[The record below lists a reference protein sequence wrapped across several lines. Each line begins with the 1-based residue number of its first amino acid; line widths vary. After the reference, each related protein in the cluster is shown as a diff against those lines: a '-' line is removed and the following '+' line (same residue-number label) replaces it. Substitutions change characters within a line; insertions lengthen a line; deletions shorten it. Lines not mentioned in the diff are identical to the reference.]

1 MKRNIRSF
9 LFAILVACISV
20 SCIRELEMPENNIP
34 MVSVKTASSV
44 STTMAKLTGVYSGDN
59 ASSVY
64 FLVST
69 TDKFISAYTK
79 KVKAELSDGFYSATV
94 LGLTP
99 LTTYYYKFCVE
110 NLLPFDKHMLHRES
124 TLIESDVKTFITSKV
139 VNENVLSEQI
149 VDLGLSVKWAA
160 WNIGAT
166 KPEEYG
172 NYYAWG
178 ETEVKDVYTL
188 ETYKFYENGSYI
200 NIGTDISATSY
211 DVAYVE
217 WGDGWRMPTLT
228 ELQELR
234 SMCQWSWTYI
244 GDVRGFRIT
253 GPNGKTIFFP
263 AAGFRQGSAIKGD
276 GANGGYWSSSLNVSN
291 GGSTCGLSFDYAGAY
306 WYDDFNA
313 REFGFTVRA
322 VKE

>member
-1 MKRNIRSF
+1 MKRNIKP
-9 LFAILVACISV
+9 LIIVILAICLSV
-20 SCIRELEMPENNIP
+20 SCTQEFDMPENNIP
-34 MVSVKTASSV
+34 TVSINSTSSISSTMV
-44 STTMAKLTGVYSGDN
+44 KLTGEYSGND
-59 ASSVY
+59 ASSIY

-79 KVKAELSDGFYSATV
+79 KAKADVSNGVYSATV

-99 LTTYYYKFCVE
+99 VTTYYYKLVVE
-110 NLLPFDKHMLHRES
+110 NFLPFDKQMLHRES
-124 TLIESDVKTFITSKV
+124 TFIESDVKTFTTPKV
-139 VNENVLSEQI
+139 ANADVLFEQI
-149 VDLGLSVKWAA
+149 VDIGLSVKWAA

-178 ETEVKDVYTL
+178 ETVAKDVYTL
-188 ETYKFYENGSYI
+188 ETYEYYENGSYL
-200 NIGTDISATSY
+200 NIGTDIGATSY
-211 DVAYVE
+211 DVAHVE

-234 SMCQWSWTYI
+234 SMCQWTWTYI
-244 GDVRGFRIT
+244 GDVRGFRVT
-253 GPNGKTIFFP
+253 GPNGKTIFLP
-263 AAGFRQGSAIKGD
+263 AAGFRQGNSIKGS

-306 WYDDFNA
+306 WYEDFNA